1 MRRKIFFCFI
11 LICSANKTV
20 LSQDIFRLNTDTIS
34 SYDILFQEE
43 EDSLMIDKKKKKK
56 KNIFFGIKTKKGF
69 IRSTSGRN
77 LIYENFHYIK
87 IPEIKNEYAQEIY
100 FYDKKKKK
108 IVRSKQIIEEA
119 VMMHGP

>member
-1 MRRKIFFCFI
+1 MRRKVFVCFI
-11 LICSANKTV
+11 LIFSINKTV
-20 LSQDIFRLNTDTIS
+20 LSQDIFRLNSDTVS

-43 EDSLMIDKKKKKK
+43 EDSLMIEKKEKKK

-87 IPEIKNEYAQEIY
+87 IPEI
-100 FYDKKKKK
+100 
-108 IVRSKQIIEEA
+108 S
-119 VMMHGP
+119 H

>member
-11 LICSANKTV
+11 LICSTNKTV

-56 KNIFFGIKTKKGF
+56 KIFSLGLKPKKDLYLDF
-69 IRSTSGRN
+69 CN
-77 LIYENFHYIK
+77 LQFEEDF
-87 IPEIKNEYAQEIY
+87 
-100 FYDKKKKK
+100 
-108 IVRSKQIIEEA
+108 VRSN
-119 VMMHGP
+119 